1 MKPLKNFPVY
11 FFLFSIYP
19 VLALLSFNINEV
31 EPGVLWRPLLVVS
44 GLGCLTFLALGFLLK
59 DWHKSALIITLL
71 FLLFFTYG
79 HVYSYLKAI
88 KVSNIVLG
96 RHRFLV
102 PIWLGLGVLSII
114 WISRKVRAAQRF
126 ASTLNLIAIFLLV
139 YPVFQVVTY
148 VWSEAG
154 TRSAAQAA
162 QVSINKNLPA
172 GYAPDIYYI
181 ILDAYGRD
189 DLLRDVF
196 NYDNT
201 PFLNSLKSKG
211 FYIAGCSQSNY
222 AQSMLS
228 ITSSLNMN
236 YLDRFTN
243 ALTPNTNNRAPL
255 RALGQYNQTRQFLDG
270 LGYNTVSFAT
280 NFPASEWKDA
290 DYFLEPTLG
299 GMNDFELMLVQTSVG
314 RAWMD
319 SFAKPTEDKSA
330 EWYRARTL
338 FALEQLETKVLDIP
352 SPRFV
357 FVHLVIPHHPFVF
370 GPNGEELDNI
380 IHGVPEFPDYVAGYK
395 NQVTYINRRI
405 QILVEKILAESENPP
420 VIVIQGDHGP
430 APFDIDKNR
439 MYILNAY
446 YLPEGSEN
454 LYETI
459 TPVNT
464 FRIIFNQYFNQRYE
478 LLEDISY
485 FSEYDVPYNYQ
496 IIPNTCGSK

>member
-1 MKPLKNFPVY
+1 MKPIKNLPVY
-11 FFLFSIYP
+11 FLLFSVYP
-19 VLALLSFNINEV
+19 VIALLGFNINEV
-31 EPGVLWRPLLVVS
+31 EPGVLWRPLLVVAGWS
-44 GLGCLTFLALGFLLK
+44 CLTFLVIGFLLK
-59 DWHKSALIITLL
+59 DWHKSALITTIII
-71 FLLFFTYG
+71 LLFFTYG
-79 HVYSYLKAI
+79 HVYGYLKAI
-88 KVSNIVLG
+88 KVSDVVLG

-102 PIWLGLGVLSII
+102 PIWLGLGALSIF
-114 WISRKVRAAQRF
+114 WISRKVQSAKQF
-126 ASTLNLIAIFLLV
+126 APTLNLIALFLLV
-139 YPVFQVVTY
+139 YPVFQVLTY
-148 VWSEAG
+148 VRSETGA
-154 TRSAAQAA
+154 RSAARASDVA
-162 QVSINKNLPA
+162 INENLPA

-189 DLLRDVF
+189 DLLREVF

-201 PFLNSLKSKG
+201 PFLSNLESKG
-211 FYIAGCSQSNY
+211 FYIARCSQSNY

-236 YLDRFTN
+236 YLDRFTDT
-243 ALTPNTNNRAPL
+243 LTPDTNNRAPL
-255 RALGQYNQTRQFLDG
+255 RALGQYNQTRKFLDR

-290 DYFLEPTLG
+290 DYFFEPTLG
-299 GMNDFELMLVQTSVG
+299 GMNDFELMLVQTSAG

-319 SFAKPTEDKSA
+319 SFAQPTEDKSA

-338 FALEQLETKVLDIP
+338 FALEHLENDVLDIP
-352 SPRFV
+352 SPKFV

-370 GPNGEELDNI
+370 GPNGEEIDNI
-380 IHGVPEFPDYVAGYK
+380 IHGVPDFPDYVAGY
-395 NQVTYINRRI
+395 NNHVTYINMRI
-405 QILVEKILAESENPP
+405 ETVVDKILAESENPP

-464 FRIIFNQYFNQRYE
+464 FRIILNQYFDRQYE

-485 FSEYDVPYNYQ
+485 FSEYDVPYNYEV
-496 IIPNTCGSK
+496 IPNTCGSK